1 MSEEAGLTIVREL
14 VADRLGLPGARVL
27 PTSRLISDLGADSLD
42 LIDLIFV
49 LEKRFGVKIREG
61 DLAFLAKVDLATGL
75 RDGFVVP
82 EHVARVR
89 PYIRGLEGLE
99 DDKITPAMMLSLITV
114 ETLWRMVAARPEGV

>member
-1 MSEEAGLTIVREL
+1 MTDEEGLTIVRDL

-27 PTSRLISDLGADSLD
+27 PTSRLIGELGADSLD

-61 DLAFLAKVDLATGL
+61 DLAFLAKVDLATGV

-82 EHVARVR
+82 EHIARVR
-89 PYIRGLEGLE
+89 PYIAGLEGM
-99 DDKITPAMMLSLITV
+99 DDTRVTPGTLLSLITV
-114 ETLWRMVAARPEGV
+114 ETLWRMVTARGAGE